1 MEEMIKILLSA
12 LVGFSFGI
20 GSYNYKFKKELTVNR
35 RKERLTKLLLPL
47 YTKLKHM
54 DNMWNVS
61 IVSDNYTPPDY
72 LDDLPSNLKPLVTI
86 INSNLHLADPKFI
99 RAALEFINW
108 CEVSSVDSK
117 RWDKIMGNKLA
128 KTDKPLI
135 KFTKVVYK
143 AFEKEHEEF
152 LNL

>member
-12 LVGFSFGI
+12 FIGFLLGI

-35 RKERLTKLLLPL
+35 KKERLTKLLLPL

-54 DNMWNVS
+54 DS
-61 IVSDNYTPPDY
+61 IWKASMVSDNYGPPDY
-72 LDDLPSNLKPLVTI
+72 LDDLPRELKPLIAI
-86 INSNLHLADPKFI
+86 INSNLHLADPKFMQ
-99 RAALEFINW
+99 AALEFINW

-128 KTDKPLI
+128 QTDKPLT

-143 AFEKEHEEF
+143 TFEKEHREF